1 MTLEDAIKHLEEVI
15 PEMECSPCKDE
26 HIQLLGW
33 LKELKNLKEVRNE
46 RLCTN
51 CIE

>member
-26 HIQLLGW
+26 HIQLLDW
-33 LKELKNLKEVRNE
+33 LKELKSLKDVEAE
-46 RLCTN
+46 
-51 CIE
+51 